1 MIFQVFYVKFHWKKM
16 NSFKHHNT
24 LMISLRF
31 SFVIIIKWR
40 NYCCGK
46 IKVFFVWCW
55 FLAVDVIFGNYMYV
69 SFYYSPLENLMII
82 FTVNF
87 FRVLS
92 HKSRVL
98 YIFTSTYFFYISL
111 SRTWIVILILLMKP
125 FSGLYMYGF
134 FQQNWKTS

>member
-1 MIFQVFYVKFHWKKM
+1 MFQVFYVEFHWKKM
-16 NSFKHHNT
+16 NSFKHHYT

-55 FLAVDVIFGNYMYV
+55 CYFWKLYV
-69 SFYYSPLENLMII
+69 CELLLFSLGEFNDY
-82 FTVNF
+82 FHCKF

-134 FQQNWKTS
+134 FCYQNWKTS